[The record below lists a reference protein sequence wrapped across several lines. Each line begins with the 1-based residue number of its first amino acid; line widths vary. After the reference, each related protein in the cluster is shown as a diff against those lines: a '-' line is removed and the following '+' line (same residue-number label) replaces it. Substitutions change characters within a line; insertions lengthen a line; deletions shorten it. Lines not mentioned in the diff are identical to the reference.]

1 MGQKDICSVDG
12 WNQISVHEPKVKVDL
27 TKYIEIGTFRFD
39 QVFGECSDNYEVYFY
54 TAKPLI
60 QATFQG
66 KHTTCFA
73 YGQTGSGKS
82 WTMMQRGTG
91 IYVLAAHDLFN
102 TLATD
107 PNYSR
112 MGLGVTVAFFEIYG
126 GKLFDLL
133 NNRNRLQALE
143 DGKGNVHV

>member
-1 MGQKDICSVDG
+1 
-12 WNQISVHEPKVKVDL
+12 
-27 TKYIEIGTFRFD
+27 
-39 QVFGECSDNYEVYFY
+39 
-54 TAKPLI
+54 
-60 QATFQG
+60 
-66 KHTTCFA
+66 
-73 YGQTGSGKS
+73 
-82 WTMMQRGTG
+82 MQRGTG